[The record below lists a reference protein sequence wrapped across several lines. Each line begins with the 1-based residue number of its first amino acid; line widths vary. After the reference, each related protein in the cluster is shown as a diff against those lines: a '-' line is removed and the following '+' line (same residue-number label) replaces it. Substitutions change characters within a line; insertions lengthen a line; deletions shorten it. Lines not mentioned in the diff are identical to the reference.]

1 MFTGIIQ
8 GVGVVE
14 TVEPSPGGGR
24 IFIRKPEGFLPE
36 AVTGESVGIQGVC
49 LSLAD
54 LAGEVMRFDVL
65 AETFARTSLG
75 GLAAGSRVNLER
87 ALRYGDA
94 LGGHIVSGHVDGVGR
109 VSRIDPVGRD
119 LRVQIAAPADI
130 MRTLVLKG
138 SVACDGISL
147 TVAEVCTD
155 SFAVH
160 IIPLTREH
168 TTWSGLQ
175 AGHAV
180 NLESDVLGKIAMK
193 LLAGRLP
200 EGVSGLT
207 WDDLRGLSGT
217 IAGGA

>member
-8 GVGVVE
+8 GVG
-14 TVEPSPGGGR
+14 TVESVEHASGGGR
-24 IFIRKPEGFLPE
+24 IFIRKPKGFLPD
-36 AVTGESVGIQGVC
+36 ASTGESVGIQGVC
-49 LSLAD
+49 LSLAE

-75 GLAAGSRVNLER
+75 GLSKGGKVNLER

-109 VSRIDPVGRD
+109 VLCIDPAGRD
-119 LRVQIAAPADI
+119 VRVEIAAPDDI

-147 TVAEVCTD
+147 TVAEVFAD
-155 SFAVH
+155 RFAVH

-168 TTWSGLQ
+168 TMWSGLK
-175 AGHAV
+175 AGDAV
-180 NLESDVLGKIAMK
+180 NLESDVLGKIALK

-200 EGVSGLT
+200 GGECALT
-207 WDDLRGLSGT
+207 WDDLRGVAQSQP
-217 IAGGA
+217 

>member
-14 TVEPSPGGGR
+14 SVEPSSGGGR
-24 IFIRKPEGFLPE
+24 IFIRKPAGFLAE
-36 AVTGESVGIQGVC
+36 ARTGESVGVQGVC

-75 GLAAGSRVNLER
+75 GLAAGGRVNLER

-109 VSRIDPVGRD
+109 VLRIDPVGRD
-119 LRVQIAAPADI
+119 FRVEISAPADI
-130 MRTLVLKG
+130 MWTLVLKG

-147 TVAEVCTD
+147 TVAEVLEE

-168 TTWSGLQ
+168 TTWGGLRP
-175 AGHAV
+175 GNAV
-180 NLESDVLGKIAMK
+180 NLESDLLGKIALK

-200 EGVSGLT
+200 AGVSGLT
-207 WDDLRGLSGT
+207 WDDLRGLSGP
-217 IAGGA
+217 A

>member
-8 GVGVVE
+8 GVGVVDS
-14 TVEPSPGGGR
+14 VEPSSGGGR
-24 IFIRKPEGFLPE
+24 IFIRKPEGFLPN
-36 AVTGESVGIQGVC
+36 ASTGESVGIQGVC

-54 LAGEVMRFDVL
+54 LVGEVVRFDVL

-75 GLAAGSRVNLER
+75 GLTAGSRVNLER

-109 VSRIDPVGRD
+109 VLRIDPVGRD
-119 LRVQIAAPADI
+119 IRVEIAAPSEI

-147 TVAEVCTD
+147 TVAEVLAG

-168 TTWSGLQ
+168 TTWGGLKV
-175 AGHAV
+175 GDAV
-180 NLESDVLGKIAMK
+180 NLESDVLGKIALK
-193 LLAGRLP
+193 LLAGKLP
-200 EGVSGLT
+200 GGVAPLT
-207 WDDLRGLSGT
+207 WDDLRGLS
-217 IAGGA
+217 AAP

>member
-8 GVGVVE
+8 GVGVVVS
-14 TVEPSPGGGR
+14 VEPSSGGGR
-24 IFIRKPEGFLPE
+24 IFIRKPEGFLPD
-36 AVTGESVGIQGVC
+36 AATGESVGIQGVC

-54 LAGEVMRFDVL
+54 LTGEVMRFDVL
-65 AETFARTSLG
+65 AETFARSSLG

-109 VSRIDPVGRD
+109 VLRIDPVGRD
-119 LRVQIAAPADI
+119 IRVEIAAPSDV
-130 MRTLVLKG
+130 MGTLVYKG

-147 TVAEVCTD
+147 TVAEVLAE

-168 TTWSGLQ
+168 TMWGGLKI
-175 AGHAV
+175 GDAV
-180 NLESDVLGKIAMK
+180 NLESDVLGKIALK

-200 EGVSGLT
+200 GGVSSLT
-207 WDDLRGLSGT
+207 WADLRGF
-217 IAGGA
+217 AQAQP